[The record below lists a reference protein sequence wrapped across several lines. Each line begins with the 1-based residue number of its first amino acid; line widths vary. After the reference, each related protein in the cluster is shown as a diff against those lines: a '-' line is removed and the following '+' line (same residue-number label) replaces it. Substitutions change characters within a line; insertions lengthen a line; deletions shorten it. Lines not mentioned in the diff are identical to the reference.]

1 MDEELKKLRL
11 GLKEFIKT
19 HTVYDMIPTANT
31 LVVLSNRLSIKDL
44 IDILYNEC
52 QYRALILDED
62 REEITHVFVRIDL
75 INLLLS
81 LKEENKS
88 LLQDQSKIKTLLDK
102 ITIKK
107 FYIIYKD
114 YLDKDEQEIKSIDVS

>member
-1 MDEELKKLRL
+1 MDEELKNLRT

-31 LVVLSNRLSIKDL
+31 LTVLSNRLSIRDL
-44 IDILYNEC
+44 ITILDNDC
-52 QYRALILDED
+52 QNRALILDED

-81 LKEENKS
+81 FKEQRKELISTPEKINQ
-88 LLQDQSKIKTLLDK
+88 LLSKV
-102 ITIKK
+102 TIKE
-107 FYIIYKD
+107 FYILYRD
-114 YLDKDEQEIKSIDVS
+114 FLDKDEQEIKAIDVG